1 MFGLFS
7 YESAVRECR
16 RMNDTYYDNP
26 DNRYSSEPDESN
38 VNHVYEI
45 APYGIRKKWYGW
57 IVTDRKLS

>member
-26 DNRYSSEPDESN
+26 DNRYSSEPDE
-38 VNHVYEI
+38 
-45 APYGIRKKWYGW
+45 
-57 IVTDRKLS
+57 